1 MVKYVT
7 HTQNILSSYCRVY
20 QATHTHTH
28 TQRCKVQGSESKS
41 PAMCLFHAWT
51 SDSLISSLSLLAKKT
66 AN

>member
-28 TQRCKVQGSESKS
+28 TEV
-41 PAMCLFHAWT
+41 
-51 SDSLISSLSLLAKKT
+51 
-66 AN
+66 

>member
-28 TQRCKVQGSESKS
+28 RGVKSRGQKVKVLPCVYSTHGLVQ
-41 PAMCLFHAWT
+41 
-51 SDSLISSLSLLAKKT
+51 LIH
-66 AN
+66 